1 MTVYELE
8 CNNDA
13 KNAHKFYRV
22 ETDGTAVTVAWG
34 RIGTRGQSKTH
45 QFASTLE
52 AAEFAQKQMTSKLA
66 KGYRTVSAP
75 SLKATVRVGQSR
87 PAFTPPPEPAQ
98 PTFGAQLAEPYEM
111 QHIGQ
116 LIVSDDWAIEQKLD
130 GHRLLL
136 QGTGTGVKPLN
147 RNGQPYSAKNL
158 PLALSGMILP
168 DGLILDG
175 ELLDLGNLDYW
186 VFDIRSSDGTVDS
199 MPLTVRRDLLNRAIT
214 SLSLPVHLLPQA
226 TDAESKQ
233 RLVEKA
239 IANHAEGVVCKHI
252 PTGYTEGRTSAW
264 RKVKFVKSLDAVV
277 TAVRADGKD
286 AVSVALFDEGQL
298 VEVGRASL
306 IGREPVSVGDVIEVK
321 YLYATDERRL
331 YQPVM
336 VRRRTDKTAI
346 QCGIDQ
352 LVFTDRGIISEF

>member
-1 MTVYELE
+1 MTVVQLE

-22 ETDGTAVTVAWG
+22 ETNGTEVTVYWG
-34 RIGTRGQSKTH
+34 RIGTAGQSKTH
-45 QFASTLE
+45 HFASSVE
-52 AAEFAQKQMTSKLA
+52 AAEFAMKQADSKRV
-66 KGYRTVSAP
+66 KGYVDVGQPAI
-75 SLKATVRVGQSR
+75 KMHVGQSR
-87 PAFTPPPEPAQ
+87 PAFNPPPQHAPVPA
-98 PTFGAQLAEPYEM
+98 PFGAQLAEAFDM

-147 RNGQPYSAKNL
+147 RNGQPYAAKNL
-158 PLALSGMILP
+158 PLALGGMILP
-168 DGLILDG
+168 DGLIIDG
-175 ELLDLGNLDYW
+175 ELLDLGSLDLW
-186 VFDIRSSDGTVDS
+186 AFDIRSTDGSVDAMS
-199 MPLTVRRDLLNRAIT
+199 LDVRRDLLARVID

-226 TDAESKQ
+226 TGAADKQ
-233 RLVEKA
+233 RLVEQA
-239 IANHAEGVVCKHI
+239 IAHNAEGVVCKHI
-252 PTGYTEGRTSAW
+252 PTGYTEGRSSAW

-286 AVSVALFDEGQL
+286 AVTVALFDNGQL
-298 VEVGRASL
+298 VEVGKASL
-306 IGREPVSVGDVIEVK
+306 IGREPVNVGDVIEVK

-336 VRRRTDKTAI
+336 VRRRTDKKAVE
-346 QCGIDQ
+346 CGIDQ
-352 LVFTDRGIISEF
+352 LVFTDRKVLAL